1 MKKVYEKPEIMF
13 ESFASSTNIAG
24 DCLKIIDTF
33 SYGLCGFVYDDE
45 HTVFTTDFPDAC
57 TTTNGEVDGD
67 EDDNLFDFV
76 CYHNPENTR
85 LFNS

>member
-24 DCLKIIDTF
+24 DCLTIIDNQ
-33 SYGLCGFVYDDE
+33 SYGLCGFEYDED
-45 HTVFTTDFPDAC
+45 HTVFTDKFPKACETTDGTFDK
-57 TTTNGEVDGD
+57 TEDGIWD
-67 EDDNLFDFV
+67 KL

>member
-24 DCLKIIDTF
+24 DCLTIIDNQ
-33 SYGLCGFVYDDE
+33 SYGLCGFEYDED
-45 HTVFTTDFPDAC
+45 HTVFTDMFPDAC
-57 TTTNGEVDGD
+57 TTTNGKMDGK
-67 EDDNLFDFV
+67 EDDNLYDFV
-76 CYHNPENTR
+76 CYHNPEDSR